1 MEFLDAPLDLCIQK
15 FHKNAKELEF
25 MNFQMSFETFHATEI
40 LKCMLGILVE
50 KQALRRIE
58 VLAHTRPAFS

>member
-1 MEFLDAPLDLCIQK
+1 
-15 FHKNAKELEF
+15 

-50 KQALRRIE
+50 KQALRRTE
-58 VLAHTRPAFS
+58 VLAHTRPCILLGVTGISLCSLWKNKRAVELNLG